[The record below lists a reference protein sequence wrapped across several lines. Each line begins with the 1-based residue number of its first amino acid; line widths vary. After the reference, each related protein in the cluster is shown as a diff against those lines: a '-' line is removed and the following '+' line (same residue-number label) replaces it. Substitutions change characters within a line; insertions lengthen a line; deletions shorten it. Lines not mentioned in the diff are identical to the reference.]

1 LGDNLNAEMVD
12 LEEMVGDDSD
22 DVVWLHGTIQAHV
35 DATDSAV
42 GQRVLTDWEN
52 ELKNFVKVMP
62 RDFKRV
68 LQAIAQAE
76 RTGEDVDSAIMAAA
90 NA

>member
-1 LGDNLNAEMVD
+1 MDPK
-12 LEEMVGDDSD
+12 S
-22 DVVWLHGTIQAHV
+22 
-35 DATDSAV
+35 
-42 GQRVLTDWEN
+42 
-52 ELKNFVKVMP
+52 LKHFVKVMP

-76 RTGEDVDSAIMAAA
+76 STGEDVDKAIMAAA

>member
-1 LGDNLNAEMVD
+1 MI
-12 LEEMVGDDSD
+12 
-22 DVVWLHGTIQAHV
+22 TAHV

-42 GQRVLTDWEN
+42 GQRILNDWDN
-52 ELKNFVKVMP
+52 ELKSFIKVMP

-68 LQAIAQAE
+68 LLAIAEAE
-76 RTGEDVDSAIMAAA
+76 KAGEDVDKAIMAAA

>member
-1 LGDNLNAEMVD
+1 MVD
-12 LEEMVGDDSD
+12 LDEMDDD
-22 DVVWLHGTIQAHV
+22 DVAWLHDTIVAHV

-42 GQRVLTDWEN
+42 GQRVLADWEN

-68 LQAIAQAE
+68 LQAIADAE
-76 RTGEDVDSAIMAAA
+76 RTGEDVDTAIMAAA

>member
-1 LGDNLNAEMVD
+1 MVD
-12 LEEMVGDDSD
+12 LDALDDDDSE
-22 DVVWLHGTIQAHV
+22 DVAWLRDTIQAHV

-42 GQRVLTDWEN
+42 GRRVLADWDGQ
-52 ELKNFVKVMP
+52 LKHFVKVMP

-76 RTGEDVDSAIMAAA
+76 STGEDVDKAIMAAA

>member
-1 LGDNLNAEMVD
+1 MVD
-12 LEEMVGDDSD
+12 LDAMDDED
-22 DVVWLHGTIQAHV
+22 IEFLRGIITAHV

-42 GQRVLTDWEN
+42 GQRILADWDG
-52 ELKNFVKVMP
+52 ELKNFNKVMP

-68 LQAIAQAE
+68 LQAIAEAE
-76 RTGEDVDSAIMAAA
+76 KSGEDVDEAIMAAA

>member
-1 LGDNLNAEMVD
+1 MVD
-12 LEEMVGDDSD
+12 LDAMDDED
-22 DVVWLHGTIQAHV
+22 IDYLRDMITAHV

-42 GQRVLTDWEN
+42 GQRILADWDG
-52 ELKNFVKVMP
+52 ELKKFIKVMP

-68 LQAIAQAE
+68 LQAIAEAE
-76 RTGEDVDSAIMAAA
+76 KTGEDVDTAIMAAA